1 MLFANII
8 FHIFVVFDIVVVV
21 IASHLSRGFISQ
33 DFHEGYVTSVNRRN
47 RKAKLTNFLLGVGWG
62 SIKKR
67 LGMGMGV
74 SKYSQF
80 WGSRNCLVGFSVRF
94 KNVSPLSTPSHFV
107 FGGQKEAKTRA
118 ITLQGVCS
126 IQLGVKQKS

>member
-8 FHIFVVFDIVVVV
+8 LHIFVVFDIVVVVVV

-94 KNVSPLSTPSHFV
+94 KKCLSLINPLPLCFWRAE
-107 FGGQKEAKTRA
+107 GGKNKGNNSAGSLFNPTR
-118 ITLQGVCS
+118 S
-126 IQLGVKQKS
+126 